1 MKLIVAV
8 FATLLL
14 ALLGLS
20 IPNPIFSTEA
30 SANRMNGKGSMCS
43 SGMNCMQDRYYA
55 AKRKQAKTPKP
66 KSEQLNQH

>member
-1 MKLIVAV
+1 MRLIAAV

-14 ALLGLS
+14 AVLSLS

-30 SANRMNGKGSMCS
+30 WANRMNGKGNGCS

-55 AKRKQAKTPKP
+55 AKRKEAKTPKP
-66 KSEQLNQH
+66 KSQ